1 MILLPEICNPIIWEL
16 KATCLISGRAK
27 LYQKNIENAWNSKR
41 NQSSSFLK
49 GSSCKKLGGP
59 NLKLYNL
66 GTGPSCKK
74 LWGPNLQKKQKRRTF
89 LNFKE
94 KPSQNKMILL
104 WEKIICVINCKG
116 PIIFL
121 VTYNTTILKHD
132 IHERNWEGQS
142 VKKTKT

>member
-1 MILLPEICNPIIWEL
+1 MGVSEVCNPIIWEQ

-74 LWGPNLQKKQKRRTF
+74 LWGPNLQKKKNVEHFWISKR
-89 LNFKE
+89 N
-94 KPSQNKMILL
+94 QA
-104 WEKIICVINCKG
+104 
-116 PIIFL
+116 
-121 VTYNTTILKHD
+121 
-132 IHERNWEGQS
+132 
-142 VKKTKT
+142 KTKWFCCEKKSFVS